1 MPSPVHESIIS
12 AISREFNS
20 VAASLPEPIGSSIE
34 VVANQEYKNFQ
45 GRYRGSRKT
54 PDLAV
59 EFTEGNGPLHPKF
72 ILEVGFSEPYQD
84 LIQTAKLWLN
94 GKPQVSVVMIV
105 NFEENPPFRCPARG
119 LDDEQLLQLQFPDD
133 VETEWEQFIAHDNYG
148 PVTYR
153 GLEWVGRFAAVY
165 AEVWRR
171 DPATGFA
178 TQSGNRVVGY
188 SSNFLIFDAN

>member
-1 MPSPVHESIIS
+1 MPSPVHESIVSTITDG
-12 AISREFNS
+12 FTN
-20 VAASLPEPIGSSIE
+20 VKGSLPASIRRNITA
-34 VVANQEYKNFQ
+34 VANQAYKNFQ
-45 GRYRGSRKT
+45 GRYRRSRKI

-59 EFTEGNGPLHPKF
+59 EFTDGNGPLHPKF
-72 ILEVGFSEPYQD
+72 ILEVGFSEPYED
-84 LIQTAKLWLN
+84 LVQAAKLWLE

-105 NFEENPPFRCPARG
+105 NFEESPPFRCPARD

-133 VETEWEQFIAHDNYG
+133 VETEWEQFITHNNYG

-153 GLEWVGRFAAVY
+153 GLEWVGRFPSVF

-171 DPATGFA
+171 DTATGFA

-188 SSNFLIFDAN
+188 FQPWLDDI